1 MAYSPDGT
9 RIASGSYDGCVIVW
23 DAATG
28 AQVEFPGKWTLVAAV
43 EGPADVVRTGGHVIV
58 AGGSEL
64 QVYAKGGGQQAG
76 EDTGGGGFSVQEPQQ
91 ITSVRCWGERIGVG
105 CNDGTVY
112 VLRAPF
118 LAA

>member
-1 MAYSPDGT
+1 MPAYSDSRAGQVRFWDVKDGKCK
-9 RIASGSYDGCVIVW
+9 Y
-23 DAATG
+23 
-28 AQVEFPGKWTLVAAV
+28 EFPGKWTLVAAV

-76 EDTGGGGFSVQEPQQ
+76 EYTVVGCFSVQEPQQ